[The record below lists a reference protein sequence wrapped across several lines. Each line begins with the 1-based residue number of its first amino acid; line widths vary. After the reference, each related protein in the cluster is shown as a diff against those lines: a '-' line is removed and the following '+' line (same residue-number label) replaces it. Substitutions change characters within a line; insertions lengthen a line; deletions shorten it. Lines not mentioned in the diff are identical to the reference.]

1 MAEVDPGGGLVKV
14 HLVKDEKRPPV
25 VDPPGKGVG
34 FDPLGVA
41 EVAVEELVQGG
52 EDDIGV
58 VEVPLLGGLLLA
70 IWAKAKARLAV
81 AGVHHQGL
89 RPPFLLGQDFE
100 IAAKAPL
107 QVVHE
112 APCGQDE
119 DEPLPPGQG
128 GEGCGLGLPR
138 PRGGEEEVGGVP
150 LRYLEDLPLEG
161 GGLQAK
167 PVVEGLGVVRFPR
180 PGRPGPE
187 AHPAFFL
194 SEGLGHLPLLQSAH
208 QGPPPPLHDLGL
220 LAPVGVEVDQEVQG
234 DFVHPEGPGVQ
245 EESAFAVG

>member
-187 AHPAFFL
+187 AHPAFSSRKASGTFP
-194 SEGLGHLPLLQSAH
+194 SSKAPTKARPHPSTT
-208 QGPPPPLHDLGL
+208 
-220 LAPVGVEVDQEVQG
+220 LASSPR
-234 DFVHPEGPGVQ
+234 
-245 EESAFAVG
+245 

>member
-119 DEPLPPGQG
+119 DEPLPRARAGKAAASVFPV
-128 GEGCGLGLPR
+128 P
-138 PRGGEEEVGGVP
+138 VGARRRWAG
-150 LRYLEDLPLEG
+150 
-161 GGLQAK
+161 
-167 PVVEGLGVVRFPR
+167 
-180 PGRPGPE
+180 
-187 AHPAFFL
+187 
-194 SEGLGHLPLLQSAH
+194 S
-208 QGPPPPLHDLGL
+208 PPL
-220 LAPVGVEVDQEVQG
+220 P
-234 DFVHPEGPGVQ
+234 
-245 EESAFAVG
+245 